1 MPSLA
6 RQATPCYTIL
16 AALYFDL
23 RVAFVMQNEPSR
35 DVSAA
40 TASCLNGAVPSKQQD
55 LALQD
60 TVVIAQASVCPQA
73 ADCVPLDVVTPAADA
88 NNDLTDAGREVGNI
102 SAGDG
107 ATSVADRHVEA
118 GNEPGMSL
126 PLGMPQAFSKA
137 SAICSKY

>member
-23 RVAFVMQNEPSR
+23 RVAFVTQNEPSR
-35 DVSAA
+35 DVLAA

-55 LALQD
+55 SASQD

-73 ADCVPLDVVTPAADA
+73 ADCVPPDVITPAADA
-88 NNDLTDAGREVGNI
+88 INDLTDAGCEVGNI

-107 ATSVADRHVEA
+107 ATSVADSHLGA
-118 GNEPGMSL
+118 SNEPGMSL
-126 PLGMPQAFSKA
+126 PSGMPEAFSKA
-137 SAICSKY
+137 SAICTKC

>member
-23 RVAFVMQNEPSR
+23 RVAFVTQNEPSHG
-35 DVSAA
+35 VLAA
-40 TASCLNGAVPSKQQD
+40 TASCLNNAVPSKQQD
-55 LALQD
+55 SVLHN
-60 TVVIAQASVCPQA
+60 TIVSAQASVCPQA

-107 ATSVADRHVEA
+107 ATSVADSHLGA
-118 GNEPGMSL
+118 SKEPGMSL
-126 PLGMPQAFSKA
+126 PLGMPEAFSKA
-137 SAICSKY
+137 SAICTKY